1 MVLRLKRVFLVAI
14 VAILFALAGCS
25 RTGVCDSAIDI
36 YPNPATS
43 NIIVHSTMNDV
54 HGTGVIE
61 VFDNI
66 GVLQQTFQWI
76 PNQSININVSNLA
89 AGMYS
94 VRMRTDNCVAT
105 NTFVKL

>member
-1 MVLRLKRVFLVAI
+1 MVI
-14 VAILFALAGCS
+14 VSILIVLIGCS
-25 RTGVCDSAIDI
+25 KTAVCDLAIDI
-36 YPNPATS
+36 YPNPATL
-43 NIIVHSTMNDV
+43 NITVHSTMNDV
-54 HGTGVIE
+54 HGTVVIE

-66 GVLQQTFQWI
+66 GVLQQRIQGI
-76 PNQSININVSNLA
+76 PNQSTNINVVDLA